1 MEPKCDA
8 NLSSWEF
15 KACQLLSRQAF
26 GYWKVE
32 ILVNALSAMKAPV
45 DLVCVRCP
53 SDVRH
58 RAGYSPRHN
67 RIWMCANRFWNPFE
81 FRRVLVHELTH
92 AFDFAR
98 AKVDPGS
105 CTHMACTEIRA
116 WNLSGECDLWPNS
129 FKYLGE
135 DMINRKQRC
144 VRDGALA
151 SLLENERCQD
161 RALAGAALHEAWDQ
175 CWKDYWP
182 FTTQPEPVPMPPTIV
197 MEKQYWSFLSTY
209 SMNEFRFAMN
219 KGACKVETGVPSC
232 VGLPLTAVEC
242 AAACEK
248 SGTCIGFDRPNIYGK
263 GGCCLYHS
271 GGSITSDGEQGKA
284 CFILETP
291 AEVRAKGSHHFGEVW
306 REPSLYSTMHLSTGG
321 DGSAKAIMDLCMPW
335 SHCSFRIYTCKGQ
348 PLYALHARMM
358 QSIDN
363 PLLSVWAYEVRNS
376 SGHYLGRT
384 SELQSGYHPI
394 EIYDARD
401 RNVVTLAT
409 VWSTWS
415 ALYSGT
421 WYINNQFPEEPIE
434 RNLMADARL
443 VTFLAAHQ
451 FAAQG
456 WFGPFWSIV
465 LWVLLIVALYF
476 GIQWCRK
483 ACESDSSNVSILLA
497 EAKERL
503 GCGKE
508 EASSEEEEAGCLGSP
523 SPRTL
528 PVADVDYRK
537 PRSTC

>member
-1 MEPKCDA
+1 MFLLMHTA
-8 NLSSWEF
+8 SSY
-15 KACQLLSRQAF
+15 CGR
-26 GYWKVE
+26 
-32 ILVNALSAMKAPV
+32 
-45 DLVCVRCP
+45 
-53 SDVRH
+53 
-58 RAGYSPRHN
+58 
-67 RIWMCANRFWNPFE
+67 
-81 FRRVLVHELTH
+81 
-92 AFDFAR
+92 
-98 AKVDPGS
+98 
-105 CTHMACTEIRA
+105 
-116 WNLSGECDLWPNS
+116 
-129 FKYLGE
+129 
-135 DMINRKQRC
+135 
-144 VRDGALA
+144 
-151 SLLENERCQD
+151 
-161 RALAGAALHEAWDQ
+161 
-175 CWKDYWP
+175 
-182 FTTQPEPVPMPPTIV
+182 EPVPMPPTVV

-219 KGACKVETGVPSC
+219 KGGCKVEAGVPSC

-248 SGTCIGFDRPNIYGK
+248 SGTCTGFDRPNVY
-263 GGCCLYHS
+263 GCCLYHS
-271 GGSITSDGEQGKA
+271 GGITSDGEKGKA

-291 AEVRAKGSHHFGEVW
+291 AEVNAQKGNHHFGEVW
-306 REPSLYSTMHLSTGG
+306 REPSLYSTMHLSTH
-321 DGSAKAIMDLCMPW
+321 DQDRSAKAVMDLCMPW

-363 PLLSVWAYEVRNS
+363 PLLSVWAYEVRNT
-376 SGHYLGRT
+376 SGHYIGRT

-394 EIYDARD
+394 EIYDERD

-451 FAAQG
+451 FAVQG

-465 LWVLLIVALYF
+465 LWVLLVAALYF

-483 ACESDSSNVSILLA
+483 EGKSDSSNVSILLA
-497 EAKERL
+497 EAKKRL

-508 EASSEEEEAGCLGSP
+508 ESSSEEEEAGCLGSP

-528 PVADVDYRK
+528 PIADVDYRK